1 MTSRVLLFI
10 ASVLALSACSNEV
23 APSSHEAPADVI
35 YESSATHEV
44 WERLDEAT
52 VLGTEA
58 MGPQLTAPVGPL
70 VRSGE
75 PVAFTW
81 TESEAAL
88 ELRHRKSMLH
98 APSRLALVL
107 RDLCRPVAHAHTP
120 VTGDMYRAIFT
131 IPGVETPVRVL
142 TGATTYTPSADA
154 WQRITAATGPITLTL
169 EYAYLDTG
177 HITDGPY
184 RGPVNT
190 LTLE

>member
-98 APSRLALVL
+98 APSRLALVAL
-107 RDLCRPVAHAHTP
+107 ET
-120 VTGDMYRAIFT
+120 RAA
-131 IPGVETPVRVL
+131 GEE
-142 TGATTYTPSADA
+142 ATHMHDA
-154 WQRITAATGPITLTL
+154 APRLAEQSVKRTRKHL
-169 EYAYLDTG
+169 
-177 HITDGPY
+177 
-184 RGPVNT
+184 VV
-190 LTLE
+190 